1 MFTDRV
7 KEFKVS
13 ISKEKCR
20 SLIGPDC
27 GNQWLYEDVYWDVII
42 FQQSSHEV
50 LQIEFPEIDIS
61 NVLLHCKNQCLIDYQ
76 GVVIACQT
84 KLLEDPE

>member
-1 MFTDRV
+1 MLQEVIQKNYAFELESRMFTDRV

-27 GNQWLYEDVYWDVII
+27 GN
-42 FQQSSHEV
+42 
-50 LQIEFPEIDIS
+50 
-61 NVLLHCKNQCLIDYQ
+61 
-76 GVVIACQT
+76 
-84 KLLEDPE
+84 